1 MEMHDILQSVL
12 TVAVGFICALLL
24 LSLRTLIAR
33 IDRAE
38 QRAQEDRAAAE
49 RRAAEGRAAADKRA
63 AEDRAANK
71 ADHDRLFDAVSG
83 LQSEVGDLKA
93 VVNVLKDRSD
103 RAERDSAAG

>member
-1 MEMHDILQSVL
+1 MEMYDILQSVL

-24 LSLRTLIAR
+24 LNLRTLIAR

-49 RRAAEGRAAADKRA
+49 RRA

-103 RAERDSAAG
+103 RAERDSAIG

>member
-1 MEMHDILQSVL
+1 MYDILQSVL

-24 LSLRTLIAR
+24 LNLRTLIAR

-38 QRAQEDRAAAE
+38 QRA
-49 RRAAEGRAAADKRA
+49 

-71 ADHDRLFDAVSG
+71 AGHDRLFDVVSG
-83 LQSEVGDLKA
+83 LQSEVGGLKA

>member
-1 MEMHDILQSVL
+1 MELHDILQSVL

-24 LSLRTLIAR
+24 LNLRTLIAR

-38 QRAQEDRAAAE
+38 Q
-49 RRAAEGRAAADKRA
+49 RA

-71 ADHDRLFDAVSG
+71 ADHDRLFDVVSG

-103 RAERDSAAG
+103 RAERNSAAG

>member
-1 MEMHDILQSVL
+1 MHDILQSVL

-24 LSLRTLIAR
+24 LNLRTLIAR

-49 RRAAEGRAAADKRA
+49 RRA

-103 RAERDSAAG
+103 RAERDSAGG

>member
-1 MEMHDILQSVL
+1 MHDILQSVL

-24 LSLRTLIAR
+24 LNLRTLIAR

-49 RRAAEGRAAADKRA
+49 RRA

-103 RAERDSAAG
+103 RAERNSAAG

>member
-1 MEMHDILQSVL
+1 MYDILQSVL

-24 LSLRTLIAR
+24 LNLRTLIAR

-38 QRAQEDRAAAE
+38 QRAQEDRAA
-49 RRAAEGRAAADKRA
+49 
-63 AEDRAANK
+63 NK
-71 ADHDRLFDAVSG
+71 AGHDRLFDAVSG

-103 RAERDSAAG
+103 RAERDSAIG

>member
-1 MEMHDILQSVL
+1 MHDILQSVL

-24 LSLRTLIAR
+24 LNLRTLIAR

-49 RRAAEGRAAADKRA
+49 RRA

>member
-1 MEMHDILQSVL
+1 MHDILQSVL

-24 LSLRTLIAR
+24 LNLRTLIAR

-38 QRAQEDRAAAE
+38 QRAQEDRAAA
-49 RRAAEGRAAADKRA
+49 DKRA
-63 AEDRAANK
+63 ATDRAANK

-83 LQSEVGDLKA
+83 LQSEVGDLRA